1 MVESIEKFLTQD
13 QLLDMMKDVGMK
25 ECSYENLT
33 DGIVAIHSGF
43 KLWNFYYK
51 YLFFGK
57 KTKK

>member
-43 KLWNFYYK
+43 KLWTINQNMY
-51 YLFFGK
+51 FFV
-57 KTKK
+57 